1 MRTETNLTI
10 HTSGRRHS
18 RQGVTLL
25 FVVSMIVLFL
35 LMGTAFLILANDY
48 YRASRPRSTRHIF
61 EADNQALV
69 QMAFYELIRGP
80 ELSNP
85 ASPLRGQD
93 ILSDMYG
100 YGFKARVIGTPIVAP
115 IPGTLKSTSTTR
127 NATDHFVEL
136 QLVHPTSGDPAQFE
150 NLLTG
155 GADTIVPRTGQFSGR
170 VISFVTGR
178 AKGISTRIVDHRIVG
193 AAHRFIISLPS
204 RIDRGSFALAD
215 LADEIVIINGRAFGG
230 VGCGAYNQGA
240 VATTAAFTEQALR
253 PNRVG
258 ESLAQLTGGGTSAGY
273 LSFQVPGGGFS
284 GAGNLAGPNE
294 SYDGPDYQNMYLS
307 GFDNSPV
314 PNLIPSFHRPSLNA
328 SRPTDLGTKFS
339 AFERLTDTF
348 QLEVDTDLD
357 GELDAFWMDIGL
369 PIQTSPDGLR
379 YKPLV
384 AYRVV
389 DQDGLVNLNV
399 AGSSADLANLIA
411 NPAAPAVR
419 GQGYGPA
426 ELAVA
431 TGANPILNNLE
442 YQNILWGTAALP
454 GRYGV
459 DQVPGAVG
467 RDGWSLEKLF
477 GYPVAA
483 TATTGGFFAS
493 SSHNIHGRFPVNY
506 PTDRVAA
513 GQPVP
518 YPNVDLND
526 ALFNN
531 ALPELDFTV
540 LNPAS
545 GTLVNTYNPTF
556 DSMNN
561 SPYEANF
568 APNYLRGWEPDDDD
582 ELFTPSELE
591 SLLRPSDVDSNLLP
605 RRLIN
610 LTGGPTGLVS
620 RTAARESVTTES
632 YEVPMSPAFVHSG
645 TGTLQGLNSLLRSR
659 LNGSGIATLANN
671 TVGQDDLVRDYL
683 SHELIMGMKMDINRV
698 FGQGLDDNANGV
710 VDEPASDDDVDGTLE
725 GGEANTLDLTNDS
738 LVDNEDRLLA
748 RYKFAK
754 QLYILML
761 LTTEDSALDFA
772 DIFAYR
778 TAVAQWCINVV
789 DFRDPDSIH
798 SPFEFDL
805 NPWDGWTPNGNIADD
820 EGGDRAVVW
829 GAERPEL
836 LLTESFASH
845 DRRTEDLSIGGE
857 TTDAMDDDF
866 DSRLVPHT
874 SVFLE
879 IYHPWTQGGDNQ
891 IFPAELGTG
900 GVNLQATS
908 PNGNDPVWRIG
919 FKPRGMAGT
928 AAQIDPPFDRTV
940 VFSNVTPPAG
950 AGFGE
955 MFSTTQNIPVVAP
968 GRYAV
973 IGSAGNV
980 GNGRTVFG
988 RTQTG
993 GDAFD
998 PNMVQSITLDTAANE
1013 IQTTT
1018 WDGTNFVDSSS
1029 SGIPIIIDQPRSLS
1043 VSDPTGGYPAANGVA
1058 AVPIADGPFYD
1069 PVRDT
1074 PVDAG
1079 GDDAIRLNGTTDNFR
1094 IVELQRLANPLKDWD
1109 AQTNPYLTIDKLG
1122 LDLVAFNGLENAPNN
1137 NSTAEP
1143 GVTSVNTD
1151 FGSLERGESQDAD
1164 AKLLFRRDFGNPGGN
1179 GAPLGGPH
1187 MLNFGFDFDQT
1198 FGRANSDYFTSPNN
1212 FGWLTWNNRPYVSHL
1227 ELMNVPASAPEDLT
1241 ADFSRLLDDS
1251 ADDKDP
1257 YGDPLY
1263 APDAEAETP
1272 VDPTTPPPAVVGGN
1286 TMRSKFGHLLN
1297 FYGHDETATPMLGN
1311 FYRLLDF
1318 VEVPSRYVGTEQ
1330 WLDQATFNNGP
1341 FNFVSHFRY
1350 PGKININT
1358 IPNQRVFDALMGGFA
1373 TDLTFA
1379 QFNASRWRG
1388 AGTSFFRPYRNSTE
1402 GNLVATGIAPDLNVD
1417 CGLLRRGATGTPPV
1431 PLFETDS
1438 PDGYFQNAMRQ
1449 RLGNMVTTR
1458 SSVFAIWITVGY
1470 FEVEANDELRTDG
1483 SGPSVGVEVG
1493 RDTGGAIR
1501 NRGFY
1506 LFDRSIP
1513 VAYEP
1518 GKNHNIERAILVQ
1531 SIIE

>member
-1 MRTETNLTI
+1 
-10 HTSGRRHS
+10 
-18 RQGVTLL
+18 
-25 FVVSMIVLFL
+25 
-35 LMGTAFLILANDY
+35 
-48 YRASRPRSTRHIF
+48 
-61 EADNQALV
+61 
-69 QMAFYELIRGP
+69 MAFYELIRGP

-85 ASPLRGQD
+85 ASPLRTHD
-93 ILSDMYG
+93 ILADMYG
-100 YGFKARVIGTPIVAP
+100 YGFKATVNGAPIVAQV
-115 IPGTLKSTSTTR
+115 PGTLQSTSTAR
-127 NATDHFVEL
+127 PATGHFIEL
-136 QLVHPTSGDPAQFE
+136 QLMHPTTGAPSQGESVLAGDAVTFF
-150 NLLTG
+150 
-155 GADTIVPRTGQFSGR
+155 PRTGQFSGR
-170 VISFVTGR
+170 VISFVSGR
-178 AKGISTRIVDHRIVG
+178 AKGISTRIVDHRVTG
-193 AAHRFIISLPS
+193 TAPNLVHRFIISLPS
-204 RIDRGSFALAD
+204 RIDRGTFSLAQ
-215 LADEIVIINGRAFGG
+215 LAGSNVIVNGQAFGG
-230 VGCGAYNQGA
+230 VGCGAYNQNA
-240 VATTAAFTEQALR
+240 APATAALSAQALL

-258 ESLAQLTGGGTSAGY
+258 ESLAQLTGGGTGPGF
-273 LSFQVPGGGFS
+273 LSFQLPGGGFS
-284 GAGNLAGPNE
+284 ASGNLSGPNE

-307 GFDNSPV
+307 GFDNAGQP
-314 PNLIPSFHRPSLNA
+314 IASFHRPSLDAFHGVNT
-328 SRPTDLGTKFS
+328 STVLGHKFS
-339 AFERLTDTF
+339 AFQRAQHDMGVAF

-357 GELDAFWMDIGL
+357 GTLDAFWMDIGL

-389 DQDGLVNLNV
+389 DQDSLVNLNV
-399 AGSSADLANLIA
+399 AGGPADLADLLVNSPGA
-411 NPAAPAVR
+411 TRAVAVR

-426 ELAVA
+426 ELAIA
-431 TGANPILNNLE
+431 AGANPILNNLE
-442 YQNILWGTAALP
+442 YEAILRGGIDLDGDGTISPAERAASP
-454 GRYGV
+454 TGRYGV
-459 DQVPGAVG
+459 DLAPGAAG
-467 RDGWSLEKLF
+467 RDTFSLRKLF
-477 GYPVAA
+477 GHPVAA

-493 SSHNIHGRFPVNY
+493 SSHNIHGRFPVNS
-506 PTDRVAA
+506 PAQRVPL

-518 YPNVDLND
+518 YPRADLND
-526 ALFNN
+526 PLFNN

-540 LNPAS
+540 FDPTTPP
-545 GTLVNTYNPTF
+545 GMLVNSYNATF

-568 APNYLRGWEPDDDD
+568 APNYLRGWEPGDDD

-591 SLLRPSDVDSNLLP
+591 RLRRPADVDSNLLP
-605 RRLIN
+605 DRLVNFLPNAN
-610 LTGGPTGLVS
+610 L
-620 RTAARESVTTES
+620 ASVTTES
-632 YEVPMSPAFVHSG
+632 YEVPMASAYVHSG
-645 TGTLQGLNSLLRSR
+645 TGTLQRLNSLLRVR
-659 LNGSGIATLANN
+659 LAASGIATLADN

-683 SHELIMGMKMDINRV
+683 SHEVIMGMKMDVNRV

-710 VDEPASDDDVDGTLE
+710 VDEPASDDDVDGTIE

-738 LVDNEDRLLA
+738 LVDIEDQLLA

-761 LTTEDSALDFA
+761 LTTEDSALDFP
-772 DIFAYR
+772 DVFAYR

-798 SPFEFDL
+798 TPFEFDL
-805 NPWDGWTPNGNIADD
+805 NPWNGWTPNGNVADD
-820 EGGDRAVVW
+820 EGGERAVVW

-836 LLTESFASH
+836 LLTESFAFH

-857 TTDAMDDDF
+857 TTDANPDNDF

-874 SVFLE
+874 GVFLE
-879 IYHPWTQGGDNQ
+879 IYHPWTQDGPNQ
-891 IFPAELGTG
+891 ILPAELGTG

-919 FKPRGMAGT
+919 FKPRAMAGT
-928 AAQIDPPFDRTV
+928 PAQVDPPFDRTI
-940 VFSNVTPPAG
+940 VFSNVTPPVG
-950 AGFGE
+950 SGFGE
-955 MFSTTQNIPVVAP
+955 MFSSNQTIPVVAP

-998 PNMVQSITLDTAANE
+998 PNMVQSITLDTANAE
-1013 IQTTT
+1013 IGTKT
-1018 WDGTNFVDSSS
+1018 WDGTQFVDAVF
-1029 SGIPIIIDQPRSLS
+1029 SGIPVIINQPRSLS
-1043 VSDPTGGYPAANGVA
+1043 VSDPTGGYPAANGMPAIV
-1058 AVPIADGPFYD
+1058 DGPFYD
-1069 PVRDT
+1069 PARNT
-1074 PVDAG
+1074 PVDSG
-1079 GDDAIRLNGTTDNFR
+1079 GDDAIRINGTTDNFR
-1094 IVELQRLANPLKDWD
+1094 IVELQRLANPLKDWN
-1109 AQTNPYLTIDKLG
+1109 AQTNPYITIDQHG
-1122 LDLVAFNGLENAPNN
+1122 LDLVAFNGLENDPNN
-1137 NSTAEP
+1137 NGTVEP

-1151 FGSLERGESQDAD
+1151 FGSLERGESQGAA
-1164 AKLLFRRDFGNPGGN
+1164 AKLLFRRDFGNLGAN
-1179 GAPLGGPH
+1179 GTQLAGTH
-1187 MLNFGFDFDQT
+1187 MLNFGFGFEQT

-1241 ADFSRLLDDS
+1241 ADFSSLLDDS
-1251 ADDKDP
+1251 APGRNP
-1257 YGDPLY
+1257 YGRTVPSDPPY
-1263 APDAEAETP
+1263 TPEPEAETP
-1272 VDPTTPPPAVVGGN
+1272 VAATPPPAVVGGN

-1297 FYGHDETATPMLGN
+1297 FYGHDEDAAPTVGN

-1330 WLDQATFNNGP
+1330 WLDQATFNNNP
-1341 FNFVSHFRY
+1341 FNFVSNYRY

-1358 IPNQRVFDALMGGFA
+1358 IPNQQVFDALMGGFS
-1373 TDLTFA
+1373 TNLTFA

-1388 AGTSFFRPYRNSTE
+1388 AGASFFRPYRNTTE
-1402 GNLVATGIAPDLNVD
+1402 GNLVAPGIAAVEANVD

-1438 PDGYFQNAMRQ
+1438 RDGYFQNAMRQ
-1449 RLGNMVTTR
+1449 RLGNLATTR

-1470 FEVEANDELRTDG
+1470 FEVDQNDDLRINTG
-1483 SGPSVGVEVG
+1483 GGPAGVEVG
-1493 RDTGGAIR
+1493 RDVGGAVR